1 MRIYICLDIYGN
13 YIKTYYNNDEL
24 ISDGFNPKMVNK
36 VSNGI
41 NKTHKNYKF
50 VDFFYLSK
58 FDKMEAINKGYIN
71 IRD

>member
-1 MRIYICLDIYGN
+1 MICFTFFYTEKVVNVIN
-13 YIKTYYNNDEL
+13 NNDEL

-41 NKTHKNYKF
+41 NKSHKNYKF

-58 FDKMEAINKGYIN
+58 SDKIEAINKGYIN